1 MADDTMMPLHR
12 ESIAE
17 DEFRAGF
24 GEDLQRV
31 LDLGT
36 WTIGADLGEIYRRIS
51 EEVQSAVG
59 QEDATCAAIRA
70 EIFPRLARRP
80 QAPPGAGVYRAS
92 PADLERIH
100 RGLLFNG
107 GVEACDAT
115 IQACDT
121 LPLTIFQIGVC
132 LVSYLGNQGTWAQ
145 RLFRRDLR
153 AQDGDPI
160 DAAYA
165 LLEQRSQ
172 RDGLNRLSR
181 DQLSRLARRG
191 IMSYAERAILLRQ
204 STATWRLGHGN
215 PAPFELLTGSGSAD
229 LMIASTR
236 IVRELVEDQQKFVF
250 VASEPSDR
258 VLLSIGQALQPLE
271 YAIVTTL
278 QDEIART
285 VETVT
290 FPATVAADTAWDG
303 MRLSPYQWI
312 QRFRDEVGP
321 RVVVGVYRATRLA
334 PAHLFYAHVDH
345 ADIAAHIALADSLL
359 QEHRGFPLLIDLAD
373 TVCQGMFGRETL
385 EGPVRAAYADA
396 GVPWRYMSER
406 ASRYL

>member
-1 MADDTMMPLHR
+1 M
-12 ESIAE
+12 IAE
-17 DEFRAGF
+17 DEFRTGF

-31 LDLGT
+31 LDLDT
-36 WTIGADLGEIYRRIS
+36 WTIGADLSEIYRRIS
-51 EEVQSAVG
+51 EEVQTAVD
-59 QEDATCAAIRA
+59 QEDAACAAIRE

-80 QAPPGAGVYRAS
+80 QAPKGAGVYRAAL
-92 PADLERIH
+92 ADLKRIH
-100 RGLLFNG
+100 GGLLFNG

-153 AQDGDPI
+153 ARDGDPV
-160 DAAYA
+160 DVVYD
-165 LLEQRSQ
+165 LLEHRAR
-172 RDGLNRLSR
+172 RDGLNNRHSR

-191 IMSYAERAILLRQ
+191 IMSYAERAILLRE
-204 STATWRLGHGN
+204 SAATWRLGHGN
-215 PAPFELLTGSGSAD
+215 PAPFELLTGSGSTE
-229 LMIASTR
+229 LMIAATR
-236 IVRELVEDQQKFVF
+236 LIREMVEDQQKFVF

-271 YAIVTTL
+271 YAIVSTL
-278 QDEIART
+278 QDEIERT

-290 FPATVAADTAWDG
+290 FPTSIAADTTWDG
-303 MRLSPYQWI
+303 LRLSPYQWI
-312 QRFRDEVGP
+312 RQFRDVVGP
-321 RVVVGVYRATRLA
+321 RVVAGVYRATRLA
-334 PAHLFYAHVDH
+334 PAHVFYAHVDH